1 MTMKTNRTT
10 ILVALVTLLT
20 GLLAGWII
28 FGGHGNENNEIHVH
42 SEDATA
48 ETTWTCSMHPQIRQN
63 EPGDCP
69 ICGMDLIP
77 LEEDSQENAD
87 PSAISMSPTAMQLAN
102 ISTVVVGGSEPVKAV
117 RLNGKVQ
124 PDERLVVSQSS
135 HIPGRIEKLAVNFTG
150 EYIKQGQ
157 PIASVYSPQLVTAR
171 EELLEAAKIR
181 ESQPQL
187 YQAALSKLRNWKL
200 SEQQIE
206 EILRSG
212 NTSAT
217 IDILADVS
225 GYVTGKMV
233 NQGDYVERGMAIYEI
248 ADLSRVWVLF
258 DVYEQDLPWINRG
271 DKVSFTVSSLPG
283 QTFEGT
289 ISWISP
295 VINPATRVARARL
308 EIPNRGLRLKPEM
321 FATGTV
327 ESKLDATDGNIVV
340 PKSAVMWTGKRSL
353 VYVKNPTAQGMHFSM
368 REVTLGPS
376 LGNSYIVE
384 NGLDEGEEIASSG
397 TFSIDAAAQLSG
409 KPSMM
414 MRPETKTMEVAP
426 EFRKQITDVAYAYF
440 DVKNALVN
448 DSPEA
453 ATKAAGKVTATLNQT
468 DMTLLEGK
476 AHDHWMMLLK
486 PMNESSRRIASTNDI
501 EEQREHFNVLS
512 QHIIEMTES
521 FGLEI
526 ERAYK
531 QFCPMAFDDQ
541 GAFWLSESDEI
552 LNPYFGKMM
561 LTCGEVKET
570 FRKGQPVYAGKETA
584 NPPAAAGHNH

>member
-1 MTMKTNRTT
+1 MKTNRIT
-10 ILVALVTLLT
+10 IIVALVTLLT

-28 FGGHGNENNEIHVH
+28 FGGHENENNENHVH
-42 SEDATA
+42 SEDAA
-48 ETTWTCSMHPQIRQN
+48 EETTWTCSMHPQIRQN

-77 LEEDSQENAD
+77 LEEDSQEDDD
-87 PSAISMSPTAMQLAN
+87 PTAISMSPTAMQLAS
-102 ISTVVVGGSEPVKAV
+102 ISTVVVGGSEPVKAI

-171 EELLEAAKIR
+171 EELLEAARIR

-206 EILRSG
+206 EILRSE

-283 QTFEGT
+283 QTFTGT
-289 ISWISP
+289 INWISP
-295 VINPATRVARARL
+295 VIDPATRVARARL
-308 EIPNRGLRLKPEM
+308 EIPNGGLRLKPEM
-321 FATGTV
+321 FASGTV
-327 ESKLDATDGNIVV
+327 ESKLDATEGKIVV

-353 VYVKNPTAQGMHFSM
+353 VYVKNPAAQGMQFNM

-384 NGLDEGEEIASSG
+384 SGLDEGEEIASSG

-414 MRPETKTMEVAP
+414 LRPESKTLEVAT
-426 EFRKQITDVAYAYF
+426 EFRKQITEVAYAYF
-440 DVKNALVN
+440 EVKNALVN
-448 DSPEA
+448 DNPEA
-453 ATKAAGKVTATLNQT
+453 AAKAAGKVSAALDQT
-468 DMTLLEGK
+468 DMALLEGK

-486 PMNESSRRIASTNDI
+486 PMNESSQSIASITEI
-501 EEQREHFNVLS
+501 EVQREHFNVLS
-512 QHIIEMTES
+512 EHIIEMTVS
-521 FGLEI
+521 YGLEI
-526 ERAYK
+526 DRVYK
-531 QFCPMAFDDQ
+531 QFCPMAFDDK
-541 GAFWLSESDEI
+541 GAFWLSESDKI
-552 LNPYFGKMM
+552 LNPYFGDMM
-561 LTCGEVKET
+561 LTCGEVTET
-570 FRKGQPVYAGKETA
+570 FRKGQPVYEGKETA
-584 NPPAAAGHNH
+584 SPPAAAGHTH